1 MRDEIIIEKFELL
14 LNDLKEMQELEQE
27 TKKQFFTT
35 QLFAIRVKEIYKLV
49 KQYLEGEKNEEK
61 NKLEIN

>member
-49 KQYLEGEKNEEK
+49 KQYLEGEENEK
-61 NKLEIN
+61 

>member
-1 MRDEIIIEKFELL
+1 MEKQIIEKFELL

-49 KQYLEGEKNEEK
+49 KQYLEGEENEE
-61 NKLEIN
+61 N

>member
-1 MRDEIIIEKFELL
+1 MKEQIIEKFELL

-49 KQYLEGEKNEEK
+49 KQYLEGEENEK
-61 NKLEIN
+61 N

>member
-1 MRDEIIIEKFELL
+1 MKEQIIEKFELL
-14 LNDLKEMQELEQE
+14 LNYLKEIQELEQE

-49 KQYLEGEKNEEK
+49 KQYLEGEENEK
-61 NKLEIN
+61 N

>member
-1 MRDEIIIEKFELL
+1 MEKQIIEKFELL

-35 QLFAIRVKEIYKLV
+35 QLFASRVKEIYKLV
-49 KQYLEGEKNEEK
+49 KQYLEGEENEE
-61 NKLEIN
+61 N

>member
-1 MRDEIIIEKFELL
+1 MIIEKFELL

-49 KQYLEGEKNEEK
+49 KQYLEGEENEK
-61 NKLEIN
+61 N

>member
-1 MRDEIIIEKFELL
+1 MEEQIIEKFELL

-49 KQYLEGEKNEEK
+49 KQYLEGEENEK
-61 NKLEIN
+61 N

>member
-1 MRDEIIIEKFELL
+1 MKKQIIEKFELL

-49 KQYLEGEKNEEK
+49 KQYLEGEENEK
-61 NKLEIN
+61 D

>member
-1 MRDEIIIEKFELL
+1 MKEQIMEKFELL

-49 KQYLEGEKNEEK
+49 KQYLEGEENEK
-61 NKLEIN
+61 N

>member
-1 MRDEIIIEKFELL
+1 MKKQIIEKFELL

-49 KQYLEGEKNEEK
+49 KQYLEGEENEK
-61 NKLEIN
+61 NKLEINK

>member
-1 MRDEIIIEKFELL
+1 MKEQIIEKFELL

-49 KQYLEGEKNEEK
+49 KQYLEGEKNEE
-61 NKLEIN
+61 N